1 VCPLV
6 CDLLCLQVGGGVGC
20 GVRYAEFLFMGR
32 LLFSPTVRSGDT
44 RVVCCVRSRLILL

>member
-20 GVRYAEFLFMGR
+20 GVKYTEFLFMGG
-32 LLFSPTVRSGDT
+32 LLFSATVGSGGT
-44 RVVCCVRSRLILL
+44 RVVCCVPSRLIVL